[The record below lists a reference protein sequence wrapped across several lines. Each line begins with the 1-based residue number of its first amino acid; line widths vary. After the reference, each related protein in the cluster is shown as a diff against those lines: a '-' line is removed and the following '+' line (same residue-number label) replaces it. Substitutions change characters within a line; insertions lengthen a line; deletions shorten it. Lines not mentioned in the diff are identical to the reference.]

1 MSIISEKVA
10 YLEGLMEG
18 MKISPDTNEGKL
30 FAEILSVLA
39 DIGESI
45 EEIEDAQDELFDAVY
60 DLEDDVDELFGCDGN
75 CEDCDGCDDDEEFV
89 ITCPSCGESFYVYED
104 DLLSEDPVECP
115 SCGQEIELEIECDCE
130 KDEEDK

>member
-1 MSIISEKVA
+1 MSVISEKVA

-60 DLEDDVDELFGCDGN
+60 ELEDDVDELFGYDG
-75 CEDCDGCDDDEEFV
+75 EYDDYDDEDEFV
-89 ITCPSCGESFYVYED
+89 IACPSCGESFYVYEE
-104 DLLSEDPVECP
+104 DLLSEEPIECP
-115 SCGQEIELEIECDCE
+115 SCGQEIDLEIECDLE
-130 KDEEDK
+130 DDEEE